1 MAGTETAKN
10 KQKAAKVTKD
20 KMLKVTK
27 DKAND
32 KLEKE
37 PAFVW
42 TDDETELL
50 LKVMLEYKVS
60 KAGSCIDW
68 ESVVSYHFFLCLLV
82 TCLLPDD
89 YLK

>member
-32 KLEKE
+32 KLEKK

-50 LKVMLEYKVS
+50 LKVTLEYKVS
-60 KAGSCIDW
+60 KAASCIDW
-68 ESVVSYHFFLCLLV
+68 EFVVSYHFFLCLLV
-82 TCLLPDD
+82 TRLLPDD